1 MGSGEEG
8 RLIES
13 ASEFKMTK
21 IWVHQMTTLL
31 QSAVCATLEGSPQ
44 LSGLVPSCKDMTIT
58 LVLPTF
64 EDNGLPFWVPG
75 VLCQRSEVVL

>member
-8 RLIES
+8 RLIERG
-13 ASEFKMTK
+13 SEFEMKK
-21 IWVHQMTTLL
+21 IWAHQMTTLL

-58 LVLPTF
+58 LVLPT
-64 EDNGLPFWVPG
+64 
-75 VLCQRSEVVL
+75 SEVDFCKAQSTLAEPGFWNGV

>member
-13 ASEFKMTK
+13 ASEFKMKK
-21 IWVHQMTTLL
+21 IWVHQLTTLL

-64 EDNGLPFWVPG
+64 EVDFWKAQSTLAEPGFWNGV
-75 VLCQRSEVVL
+75 